1 MCFWTGTFF
10 TFLFSHLRVI
20 LMTAQVTVNLVKQ
33 ELLVQFEKMSLCLA
47 SCELQIGSKLW
58 WTETVSPVRRVQT
71 SLSLCSC
78 VGCTEL
84 TLNVLTEAGLQTQ
97 RLLPVSQ
104 KPITESRLQTQEHH
118 HPLYVGSKLYTDSG
132 LFLVSFFFLCLN
144 IKRQRHRYMRAVLH
158 SERRA
163 HAVKQDVTTSERSH
177 PLPLATHTHTH
188 RHTNTFPSISPSGE
202 NHSVMFKSLH
212 LLSHRWQSTA
222 CMGAIYML

>member
-1 MCFWTGTFF
+1 MILTLHTCLKMCFWTVTFF

-33 ELLVQFEKMSLCLA
+33 ELRVQFDKMSLCLA

-78 VGCTEL
+78 VGCTVL

-97 RLLPVSQ
+97 KLLPVLQ
-104 KPITESRLQTQEHH
+104 KPSHDYRHGSTIILFMWVQNYTQIVDCCLHCARNS
-118 HPLYVGSKLYTDSG
+118 L
-132 LFLVSFFFLCLN
+132 SFFFLFLN
-144 IKRQRHRYMRAVLH
+144 VKHQRHRYVRAVLH

-188 RHTNTFPSISPSGE
+188 I
-202 NHSVMFKSLH
+202 
-212 LLSHRWQSTA
+212 
-222 CMGAIYML
+222 